1 MSSLVNELVV
11 DKVLFSAWK
20 NVDVVVKK
28 DKEEAFKKPKV
39 ISTEQSKTDF
49 VSCFLKEFV
58 DFKDHVARIKN

>member
-28 DKEEAFKKPKV
+28 DKEERPLKNPK
-39 ISTEQSKTDF
+39 
-49 VSCFLKEFV
+49 
-58 DFKDHVARIKN
+58 

>member
-28 DKEEAFKKPKV
+28 DKEEAFKKPKI

-49 VSCFLKEFV
+49 VLCFLKEFV
-58 DFKDHVARIKN
+58 GFKDHVARIKN